1 MRKKNQKYVSSVIV
15 TIAPTYLGAGGVDIA
30 PIRSLKAQ
38 NEVNLSGVKWIP
50 LGQDVV
56 MAGILK

>member
-1 MRKKNQKYVSSVIV
+1 M

-30 PIRSLKAQ
+30 PTRSLKSQ

-50 LGQDVV
+50 LGRDVV